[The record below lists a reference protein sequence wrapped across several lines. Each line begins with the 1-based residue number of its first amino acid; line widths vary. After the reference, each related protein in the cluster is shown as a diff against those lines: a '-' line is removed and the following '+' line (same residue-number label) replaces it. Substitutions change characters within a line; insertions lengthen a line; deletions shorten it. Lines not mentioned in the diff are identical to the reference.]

1 MVAARGAVQ
10 LLQRLE
16 TAKPL
21 SSADSIR
28 WAALCAM
35 YEYEQWARHYLPYR
49 MPGTPAA
56 VSAWLILYVEQ
67 NSVLYVAT
75 VRPT

>member
-1 MVAARGAVQ
+1 MGCTVR
-10 LLQRLE
+10 
-16 TAKPL
+16 
-21 SSADSIR
+21 
-28 WAALCAM
+28 

-49 MPGTPAA
+49 MPGTPEA
-56 VSAWLILYVEQ
+56 VSAWLTLYVEQ